1 VARTTIRHARR
12 CAFWHSGV
20 CRRWV
25 VIRENGA
32 GTATWSSCTGRV
44 MQPMSA
50 LPPKADIPQRNCDV
64 RFVPKADS
72 CTAAILSLSINPV
85 GMAEQRKRYGT
96 AECIGGIQE
105 EISIDK
111 DFKFAAVQR
120 LEPVSI
126 LFVSFLPHPS

>member
-1 VARTTIRHARR
+1 
-12 CAFWHSGV
+12 
-20 CRRWV
+20 
-25 VIRENGA
+25 
-32 GTATWSSCTGRV
+32 
-44 MQPMSA
+44 MSA
-50 LPPKADIPQRNCDV
+50 LPPKADIPRSNCDV